1 METKLALGCGKRIRQ
16 RPEVGLLHPVRVDDP
31 SAYPAMMPGE
41 GFVPG
46 PGVVLG
52 LQIGEIGEGAQG
64 QDRAFQSMVR
74 STWPFDSGR
83 RGGSTIERVRSAP
96 KSAATS

>member
-1 METKLALGCGKRIRQ
+1 MNPSANQPGRHRVVSTDGADERVFGDAGLKLALGCGKRIRQ

-52 LQIGEIGEGAQG
+52 LEIVEIREGA
-64 QDRAFQSMVR
+64 
-74 STWPFDSGR
+74 
-83 RGGSTIERVRSAP
+83 
-96 KSAATS
+96 